1 LIRTTSRLL
10 RTQGYAGTGLN
21 QVVAEAQAPKGSM
34 YFHFPGG
41 KEELA
46 AAAIDRFA
54 ERTAARMA
62 EALGTEPTVSEA
74 VAGFFDDYIV
84 HLESTGY
91 AEGCPVATVALDAA
105 GQSDALAEATG
116 RALRHWT
123 ALLADALVA
132 EGRSADGA
140 HQLATLVIA
149 ALEGTVVMGK
159 GQRSTEPLA
168 AARDALRGILAV
180 PVEA

>member
-54 ERTAARMA
+54 ERTAERMA
-62 EALGTEPTVSEA
+62 GALVAEATVSEA
-74 VAGFFDDYIV
+74 VAGFFDDYIT
-84 HLESTGY
+84 HLEHTSY

-105 GQSDALAEATG
+105 GQNDALAEATG
-116 RALRHWT
+116 RAMRRWT
-123 ALLADALVA
+123 GLLADALLA
-132 EGRSADGA
+132 EGRPADRA

-159 GQRSTEPLA
+159 GQRSTEPLVA
-168 AARDALRGILAV
+168 TRDALRGILAV
-180 PVEA
+180 PVGA